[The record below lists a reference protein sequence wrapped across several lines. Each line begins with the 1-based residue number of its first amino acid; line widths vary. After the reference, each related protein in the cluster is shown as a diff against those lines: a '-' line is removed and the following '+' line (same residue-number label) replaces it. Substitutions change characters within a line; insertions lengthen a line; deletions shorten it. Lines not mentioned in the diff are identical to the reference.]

1 MYTNL
6 CGWDL
11 DAQQKF
17 TSITITRMLKV
28 QVKEVIIL
36 SLPKITCNTTKY
48 GLKSW
53 RYFATKKWNDLT
65 NYDMRTKFKVGT
77 NEVNNK
83 T

>member
-36 SLPKITCNTTKY
+36 SLSKLRQLNMVLHH
-48 GLKSW
+48 GDFLLQRNGMS
-53 RYFATKKWNDLT
+53 
-65 NYDMRTKFKVGT
+65 
-77 NEVNNK
+77 
-83 T
+83 